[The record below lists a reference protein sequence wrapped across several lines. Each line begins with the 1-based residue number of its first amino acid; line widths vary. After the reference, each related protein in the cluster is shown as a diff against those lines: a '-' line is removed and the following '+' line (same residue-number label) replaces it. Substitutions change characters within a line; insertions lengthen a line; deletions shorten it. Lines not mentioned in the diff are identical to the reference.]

1 MKKITLAGA
10 ALLTST
16 AMATAGGIERTG
28 FTTGILF
35 EEGTYVELSYG
46 SVSPSVTGNVTGVP
60 AVASGDITPQYNVV
74 TLGYHQDITDALSF
88 SLVLDEPVGA
98 DVAYPGMLG
107 LGSYPFA
114 GSYAQLSSHQITA
127 ALRYELNENFSVYGG
142 LRGVQ
147 VSGDVY
153 VSTPLFSYALSAES
167 DYELGYMVGAAYERP
182 DIAMRVA
189 LTYFS
194 EVDLSLSGVESQG
207 LAGMT
212 DAAVLAIAFPTTFS
226 NTLPQSVLL
235 EAQSGIAANTLL
247 FGSIRWTNWNGYAI
261 TPNAYP
267 TPSGNLVDYDEDV
280 WTYNL
285 GIAHRLNENWAV
297 SASLGYEAEQDG
309 FSGNLGPTD
318 GFTSIGLGAEYTQ
331 GNMSIAAG
339 VRYVMIG
346 DANTILDPVGPVTS
360 DFYDN
365 DVVAFG
371 LRVGFNF

>member
-10 ALLTST
+10 ALLAST
-16 AMATAGGIERTG
+16 AIATAGGIERTG

-35 EEGTYVELSYG
+35 EEGTYVELGYG
-46 SVSPSVTGNVTGVP
+46 SVSPTVTGNVTGVP
-60 AVASGDITPQYNVV
+60 AVASGDMSTTYNSV

-88 SLVLDEPVGA
+88 SLVIDEPVGA
-98 DVAYPGMLG
+98 DVAYPTGTG
-107 LGSYPFA
+107 YPFA
-114 GSYAQLSSHQITA
+114 GSTAELSSRQITA
-127 ALRYELNENFSVYGG
+127 ALRYELNENVSVYGG

-147 VSGDVY
+147 VEGEVY
-153 VSTPLFSYALSAES
+153 VSTPLFAYALSADT

-194 EVDLSLSGVESQG
+194 EVDLSLSGVESPAPAG
-207 LAGMT
+207 TPEAAILA
-212 DAAVLAIAFPTTFS
+212 AAPATAFS

-247 FGSIRWTNWNGYAI
+247 FGSIRWTNWDGYAI
-261 TPNAYP
+261 TPDAYP
-267 TPSGNLVDYDEDV
+267 AGNLVDYDEDV
-280 WTYNL
+280 WTYTL
-285 GIAHRLNENWAV
+285 GVARRLNENWAV

-346 DANTILDPVGPVTS
+346 DANTILAPGPVTS

>member
-35 EEGTYVELSYG
+35 EEGTYAELSYG

-88 SLVLDEPVGA
+88 SLVFDQPVGA
-98 DVAYPGMLG
+98 NVEYPTGTG
-107 LGSYPFA
+107 YPFA
-114 GSYAQLSSHQITA
+114 GSYAELTSRQITA
-127 ALRYELNENFSVYGG
+127 ALRYELNDNFSVYGG

-147 VSGDVY
+147 VTGDVY

-280 WTYNL
+280 WTYSL
-285 GIAHRLNENWAV
+285 GVARRLNENWAV

-318 GFTSIGLGAEYTQ
+318 GYTSIGLGAEYTQ
-331 GNMSIAAG
+331 GNISVAGG
-339 VRYVMIG
+339 VRYIMIG
-346 DANTILDPVGPVTS
+346 DANTNLGGPTS

-365 DVVAFG
+365 DAVALG
-371 LRVGFNF
+371 IRIGFNF